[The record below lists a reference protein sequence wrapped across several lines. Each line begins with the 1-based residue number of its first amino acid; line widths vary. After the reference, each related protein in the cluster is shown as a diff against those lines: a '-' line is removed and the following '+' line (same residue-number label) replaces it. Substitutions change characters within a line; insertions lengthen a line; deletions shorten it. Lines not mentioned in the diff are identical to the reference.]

1 TGADATETRPMPLPW
16 VLSARSEAALRGQAK
31 ALLTHLDAHPGTDPA
46 DIAHTLVT
54 RRAQLEKRA
63 VVVGSATGDFRA
75 GLAALAEGSPA
86 AHVVTGGRG
95 AGRDRRTVLVF
106 PGQGS
111 QWAGMGAELL
121 DASPAF
127 ADRVAACEEA
137 LAPYV
142 DWSLTA
148 VLRQEEGAPAL
159 DRVDVVQPVTWAV
172 MVALAEVW
180 RAHGLR
186 PAAVLG
192 HSQGEIAAAAV
203 AGALSLAD
211 AARIV
216 AVRSRAIARELSGH
230 GGMVAVTAP
239 HDEVT
244 ALLADLPGVCVAA
257 VNGPSSVVVS
267 GDTGGLDTLL
277 AACEEQG
284 VRARRVPVD
293 YASHS
298 AHVDRL
304 AESLPAAL
312 DGIEPRDGDIPFFST
327 VTADWHPGTGLGAAY
342 WHRNLRGTVRLEE
355 SLRALVEQG
364 HDVFVECGPHP
375 VLTVGIED
383 TVAALGAD
391 AVALGS
397 LRRDYGGPARVL
409 TALAAAHV
417 EGVPVDWRP
426 AVSHGTA
433 VDLPTYA
440 FQRRRYWLDAGTP
453 QGDPAGLDTV
463 VRLADGGAV
472 LSGSL
477 SLTTQPWLDAHRT

>member
-1 TGADATETRPMPLPW
+1 M
-16 VLSARSEAALRGQAK
+16 
-31 ALLTHLDAHPGTDPA
+31 
-46 DIAHTLVT
+46 
-54 RRAQLEKRA
+54 
-63 VVVGSATGDFRA
+63 
-75 GLAALAEGSPA
+75 
-86 AHVVTGGRG
+86 VTGGRG

-477 SLTTQPWLDAHRT
+477 SLTTQPWLDAHRTHGAAVVPRGEAYA